1 MKSPM
6 RGQEVPTSVGLIQGV
21 EKEIVEAFLRSALAA
36 GYQISVDDGEGD
48 YFIRDSTSFEDIQSH
63 LYQMDLVGDETFY
76 LTKEGKGGKF
86 SWLKAVYG
94 GDGWDVISDYSI
106 DLEPLMEGEVKRLI
120 EKYS

>member
-1 MKSPM
+1 
-6 RGQEVPTSVGLIQGV
+6 
-21 EKEIVEAFLRSALAA
+21 
-36 GYQISVDDGEGD
+36 
-48 YFIRDSTSFEDIQSH
+48 
-63 LYQMDLVGDETFY
+63 MDDETFY
-76 LTKEGKGGKF
+76 LTKVGRKGKGGKF